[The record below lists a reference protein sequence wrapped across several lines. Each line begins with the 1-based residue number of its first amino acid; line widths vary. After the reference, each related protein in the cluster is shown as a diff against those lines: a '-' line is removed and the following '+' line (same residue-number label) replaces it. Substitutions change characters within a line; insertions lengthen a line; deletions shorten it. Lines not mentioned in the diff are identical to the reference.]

1 MFDVLSYP
9 QEYQF
14 ICQQLSGVNVSLM
27 HTLEKLPVVEG
38 IRVEAAIDYY
48 ESMRM
53 AQIIS
58 HTRNDPNTL
67 NIDLDQFMGHYE
79 ETVWNIMKLIDLK
92 QPQSVINGIVQDALF
107 FDINNSPL
115 YRMSMASPIFNH
127 VDTNRADSQINLMDI
142 ILQDE
147 DITRLYSP
155 IVRLMGY
162 DVSSKAP
169 VNQSEV

>member
-1 MFDVLSYP
+1 
-9 QEYQF
+9 EYQF
-14 ICQQLSGVNVSLM
+14 LCNNLKGVNQSLM
-27 HTLEKLPVVEG
+27 HSLEVLPIEKG
-38 IRVEAAIDYY
+38 LRVEAAIDYY

-67 NIDLDQFMGHYE
+67 NIDLDYFMAHYE
-79 ETVWNIMKLIDLK
+79 ETVLKIVQLIDFK
-92 QPQSVINGIVQDALF
+92 ESASVVNGIVQDALF

-127 VDTNRADSQINLMDI
+127 VDTHRADSQVDLMDI
-142 ILQDE
+142 ILQDDE
-147 DITRLYSP
+147 ITRLYNP

-162 DVSSKAP
+162 DVQLKAAP
-169 VNQSEV
+169 ANLNQTAMS